1 MDVTVTRLIE
11 ALLLP
16 PGGLLFLGLAGLLL
30 WRLKTGRR
38 LLAIALIPL
47 WLMSLPVIADLL
59 FLGLERIPPVSARQ
73 IEVERPEVIVVL
85 GGGRDLE
92 APEYGGDTVSQH
104 TLTRLRYAAK
114 LARQTGLPVI
124 PSGGNPGAIGIPE
137 AKLARDILQ
146 DEFNVAV
153 LEIENHSN
161 TTWENARYVA
171 QLLKRL
177 GLSRILLVTDAAHM
191 PRALDSF
198 RRNGVQPL
206 PAPTNFIS
214 VSHEEISPLAR
225 YLPKGRAVWESSYAI
240 HEYLGWLWYRLKSP

>member
-1 MDVTVTRLIE
+1 VDVSLTRLIE

-16 PGGLLFLGLAGLLL
+16 PGGVLFLGLIGLLL
-30 WRLKTGRR
+30 WRLKIGRR
-38 LLAIALIPL
+38 LLAISLILL
-47 WLMSLPVIADLL
+47 WLLSLPVVADLL
-59 FLGLERIPPVSARQ
+59 FLGLERIPPVTARQ
-73 IEVERPEVIVVL
+73 IEAEQPEVIVVL

-114 LARQTGLPVI
+114 LARQTGLPVL

-137 AKLARDILQ
+137 ARLARDILQ
-146 DEFNVAV
+146 DEFSVEV
-153 LEIENHSN
+153 IEIESRSN

-177 GLSRILLVTDAAHM
+177 NRSRILLVTDAAHM
-191 PRALDSF
+191 PRALYSF
-198 RRNGVQPL
+198 RRNGIQPL

-225 YLPKGRAVWESSYAI
+225 YLPAGRAVWESAYAI
-240 HEYLGWLWYRLKSP
+240 HEYLGWLWYRLK